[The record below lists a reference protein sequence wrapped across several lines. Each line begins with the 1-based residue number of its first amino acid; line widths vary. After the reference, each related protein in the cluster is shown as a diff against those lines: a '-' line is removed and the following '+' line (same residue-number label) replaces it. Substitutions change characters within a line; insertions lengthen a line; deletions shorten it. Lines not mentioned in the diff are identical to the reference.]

1 MEFLPGDSIGAAKM
15 KVDFKGF
22 GEKGEAVGKLLKKHW
37 LLLAALVLGVV
48 LLCLPGG
55 GGEEAKSVTEA
66 ESRPEFSL
74 EDEEKRIAR
83 ALGDI
88 AGVGEVNVVLT
99 LKSSVE
105 QRVARDE
112 STRYQ
117 TLTEG
122 YELSSESSAVLL
134 QGDSGQKPVILKYVY
149 PEYKGA
155 LIVADNVSAA
165 LKLEITNAVAALT
178 GLSTDKISV
187 VPGKV

>member
-15 KVDFKGF
+15 KVNFAGF
-22 GEKGEAVGKLLKKHW
+22 GEKGEALLKLVKKHW
-37 LLLAALVLGVV
+37 LLLAALVLGLV
-48 LLCLPGG
+48 LLCLPGD
-55 GGEEAKSVTEA
+55 GGEVQPDAAA
-66 ESRPEFSL
+66 ERRPEFSL
-74 EDEEKRIAR
+74 EGEEKRISQ
-83 ALGDI
+83 ALEKI
-88 AGVGEVNVVLT
+88 AGVGEVSVVLT

-112 STRYQ
+112 STQYR
-117 TLTEG
+117 TLSEG
-122 YELSSESSAVLL
+122 YELSSESSAVRL
-134 QGDSGQKPVILKYVY
+134 QVNGGQEPIVLKYVY

>member
-55 GGEEAKSVTEA
+55 GGEEAKPVTEA

-83 ALGDI
+83 ALENI